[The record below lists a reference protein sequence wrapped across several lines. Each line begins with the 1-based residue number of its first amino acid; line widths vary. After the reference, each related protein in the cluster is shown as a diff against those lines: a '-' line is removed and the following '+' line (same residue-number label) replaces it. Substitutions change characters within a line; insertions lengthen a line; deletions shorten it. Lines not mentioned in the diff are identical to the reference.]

1 MTLNYKVIG
10 NRIQIRR
17 KQRGYTQEQM
27 AEALDFSV
35 GFISQVERGITKLSL
50 DSLANIAEFLE
61 CNISSIVDDTNRE
74 DYTYFQTDFNSL
86 YESLSY
92 EDQRLFYYMLE
103 VYAKD
108 KQTKDKKQ
116 NG

>member
-10 NRIQIRR
+10 NRIQTRR
-17 KQRGYTQEQM
+17 KQRGYPQEQM
-27 AEALDFSV
+27 AEALDLSV

-61 CNISSIVDDTNRE
+61 CSISSIVDDTNRQ
-74 DYTYFQTDFNSL
+74 DYNYFQTDFNSL
-86 YESLSY
+86 YESMPY
-92 EDQRLFYYMLE
+92 EDQRLFYHMLE

-108 KQTKDKKQ
+108 RKKR
-116 NG
+116 

>member
-10 NRIQIRR
+10 NRIQTRR

-61 CNISSIVDDTNRE
+61 CNISSIVDDTNRQ
-74 DYTYFQTDFNSL
+74 DYNYFQTDFNSL
-86 YESLSY
+86 YESLPY
-92 EDQRLFYYMLE
+92 EDQRLFYHMLE

-108 KQTKDKKQ
+108 RKKR
-116 NG
+116 

>member
-27 AEALDFSV
+27 AESLDFSV

-50 DSLANIAEFLE
+50 DSLANIAEFLG
-61 CNISSIVDDTNRE
+61 CSISSIVDDTNHE

-108 KQTKDKKQ
+108 KQTKNNRQ